1 MQTMRR
7 EKWETQQPI
16 PYQENEGSLPEA
28 FDTKD
33 AKEEVYIPYGAKGE
47 GLDDDILHL
56 TVKAKEDENQV
67 APPAAGDILDVAVK
81 S

>member
-28 FDTKD
+28 VDTKD
-33 AKEEVYIPYGAKGE
+33 AEQEVYM
-47 GLDDDILHL
+47 DDDILHL
-56 TVKAKEDENQV
+56 TVEAKEDENQV
-67 APPAAGDILDVAVK
+67 ALPTAGDILEVAVK